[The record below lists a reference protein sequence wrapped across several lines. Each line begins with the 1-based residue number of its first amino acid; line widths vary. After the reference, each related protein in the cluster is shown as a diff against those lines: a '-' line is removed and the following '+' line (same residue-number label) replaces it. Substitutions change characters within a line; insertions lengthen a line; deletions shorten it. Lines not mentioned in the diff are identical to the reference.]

1 MNCAE
6 ANQIDMVGYLN
17 SIGYLPQKING
28 NDYQYLSQLRS
39 EKHASF
45 KVEKS
50 KNVWDDQ
57 GISKVGNMIDFV
69 KEMHQCEV
77 TEAVQKLLSFH
88 RQNIVKNNPERSRFY
103 LHENSLIHH
112 ENARETGTRIIA
124 AKQPLK
130 DLILCRYVRE
140 RNISKNIA
148 DKWCYE
154 VHFVAGEKEK
164 IYRAVG
170 FKNNTGGNELS
181 NGFFRGSG
189 LQNMFLI
196 SIIK

>member
-17 SIGYLPQKING
+17 SMGYLPQKING
-28 NDYQYLSQLRS
+28 NDYRYLSQLRS
-39 EKHASF
+39 EKSASF
-45 KVEKS
+45 KFEKS
-50 KNVWDDQ
+50 KNVWDAH
-57 GISKVGNMIDFV
+57 GVVNSRRPIDFV
-69 KEMHQCEV
+69 MEKYQCEV

-88 RQNIVKNNPERSRFY
+88 RQNIVKNNPERPRFH

-124 AKQPLK
+124 AKHPLK

-148 DKWCYE
+148 DKM
-154 VHFVAGEKEK
+154 V
-164 IYRAVG
+164 
-170 FKNNTGGNELS
+170 L
-181 NGFFRGSG
+181 
-189 LQNMFLI
+189 
-196 SIIK
+196 